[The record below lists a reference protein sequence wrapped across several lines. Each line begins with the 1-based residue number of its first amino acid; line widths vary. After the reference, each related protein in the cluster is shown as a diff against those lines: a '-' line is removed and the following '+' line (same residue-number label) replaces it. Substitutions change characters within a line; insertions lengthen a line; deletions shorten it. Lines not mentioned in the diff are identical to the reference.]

1 MIVNNNIIHNNN
13 LFYRSF
19 TMDITM
25 TLIPVLKIITLSAVF
40 FVWFIRY
47 DNIVQEFEKY
57 NYSPKLRDLV
67 GILKISSVLLIQSP
81 NPINV
86 KIGSALLSF
95 LMLAAFIT
103 HIKIKNPLI
112 EFLPSLTLMIFSI
125 MFFANA

>member
-1 MIVNNNIIHNNN
+1 
-13 LFYRSF
+13 
-19 TMDITM
+19 MDITM